1 MAGYRK
7 GLRLLPFAL
16 LNERRSINVGSGG
29 EGIFLRSIFSQ
40 ISDTSYLG
48 GILRFEGGASKL
60 PKFLLQNANA
70 VGGGGALPTLRWG
83 NQMFA
88 LASLFF

>member
-1 MAGYRK
+1 MTGHRK

-16 LNERRSINVGSGG
+16 LNERRSINVGSGECG

-48 GILRFEGGASKL
+48 GILRFEGGGLEA
-60 PKFLLQNANA
+60 PKISFAKCKR
-70 VGGGGALPTLRWG
+70 RWRG
-83 NQMFA
+83 RRPSNTPMG
-88 LASLFF
+88 